1 MKALRDY
8 FSLKTPLTHSLTS
21 LWARDVFLSNTV
33 INSSSS
39 SVYSACRNL
48 SVCSYSRPNT
58 KRTKVLELRELHCA
72 HPREA
77 IRRANLCKN
86 EIYILFFA
94 TWSLLGAACG
104 ASTPWSACGAELQT
118 FRLWNFNKIS
128 QLVELSFNTIRLWN
142 FNPISFW
149 WALTPSDCGASI
161 LSACGA
167 EIQPCQL
174 LELSFNPIRLW
185 SVHPTR
191 FESLPILSQK
201 KQRNAKQHANPATI
215 LLQMWQIYEAWQKI
229 YIQTDKWKIAIVKEV
244 HNDCNEQTLQP

>member
-1 MKALRDY
+1 VIVFCWK
-8 FSLKTPLTHSLTS
+8 LTHSLTHFT
-21 LWARDVFLSNTV
+21 VSNRCFFIYIV

-39 SVYSACRNL
+39 SVYSAYRNL
-48 SVCSYSRPNT
+48 SVWSYWRSNT
-58 KRTKVLELRELHCA
+58 KRTKVLEHWELHCG
-72 HPREA
+72 HPSEA
-77 IRRANLCKN
+77 IRRANLSKN

-104 ASTPWSACGAELQT
+104 ASTPWSACGAKLQT

-161 LSACGA
+161 LSASGS
-167 EIQPCQL
+167 ELQPCQL

-185 SVHPTR
+185 SFHSTR
-191 FESLPILSQK
+191 FESFSSLSQK
-201 KQRNAKQHANPATI
+201 NTKKCKATCKSCYHPVAKKAGNLCKSLP
-215 LLQMWQIYEAWQKI
+215 
-229 YIQTDKWKIAIVKEV
+229 VF
-244 HNDCNEQTLQP
+244 P